1 MDDATGPPWW
11 KRYWLVGALI
21 APLLIM
27 GAWELLTGGGK
38 GVPVVG
44 AGALSVLRAE
54 DAPEGARYQLRLRAH
69 EEVAGTRARI
79 EEAVTEWPDVLVF
92 GFDGSALGSEA
103 DEEAMRAAYG
113 ALAAQVENAAGVP
126 VIVGPTATT
135 GAPERPAVERVAGW
149 LRDGLCVQGRY
160 RVCVDLAPHGADPR
174 ALREA
179 VAAGVRDGFA
189 RHDALQASTQV
200 GR

>member
-126 VIVGPTATT
+126 VIVGPTAKLPVSLVETCSTSQRSTSTT
-135 GAPERPAVERVAGW
+135 LMPCSYPEALV
-149 LRDGLCVQGRY
+149 LRKT
-160 RVCVDLAPHGADPR
+160 
-174 ALREA
+174 
-179 VAAGVRDGFA
+179 FA
-189 RHDALQASTQV
+189 RSPSMEQVPALNRTSK
-200 GR
+200 G